1 MKKKIKNVLLVGFG
15 AEIGSMLLSM
25 NDPKKDNL
33 KIDTV
38 LTRSIPTKNGNTQ
51 LESLYA
57 RMVLNEPSILPF
69 LKINKKDQS
78 LEIKGRKI
86 KIFWGD
92 IASFNLKK
100 IKRKFNATIVATSNT
115 HINDKKIMKRF

>member
-78 LEIKGRKI
+78 LE
-86 KIFWGD
+86 
-92 IASFNLKK
+92 NLE
-100 IKRKFNATIVATSNT
+100 TY
-115 HINDKKIMKRF
+115 

>member
-69 LKINKKDQS
+69 LK
-78 LEIKGRKI
+78 LT
-86 KIFWGD
+86 
-92 IASFNLKK
+92 KK
-100 IKRKFNATIVATSNT
+100 IKV
-115 HINDKKIMKRF
+115 